1 MSGWRLAGVLAAGA
15 AYSALSYWM
24 MLFHPAAPWAVPV
37 LLVPLWLTG
46 IGLAGARF
54 GAWGAGLAV
63 AAGLAFFLLVWR
75 GQAGEPGWLYML
87 QHAGINALLC
97 GWFASTLRPGRLSLI
112 GQFAQRVHALTPA
125 HHTYTAKVT
134 RVWALYFAA
143 VALGSVLIYATL
155 PFSHWTLFSNVV
167 TPLGCVLLFLGEHL
181 LRYRLHPEFERTRLI
196 DALRAFYGHAPG
208 GSPAPASA
216 PGGCSSGSASAPAA
230 GPAPAPSTRR

>member
-1 MSGWRLAGVLAAGA
+1 MSGWRLALVLAAGA
-15 AYSALSYWM
+15 LYSALSYWLM
-24 MLFHPAAPWAVPV
+24 AFHPAAPWAVPV

-54 GAWGAGLAV
+54 GGRGAGLMV
-63 AAGLAFFLLVWR
+63 AAGIVFFVLVWR
-75 GQAGEPGWLYML
+75 GQAGEPERIYML

-97 GWFASTLRPGRLSLI
+97 GWFASTLRPGKLSLI

-196 DALRAFYGHAPG
+196 DALRAVYAHAPAAPDEPASPAAPAPG
-208 GSPAPASA
+208 G
-216 PGGCSSGSASAPAA
+216 PAA
-230 GPAPAPSTRR
+230 TNHR